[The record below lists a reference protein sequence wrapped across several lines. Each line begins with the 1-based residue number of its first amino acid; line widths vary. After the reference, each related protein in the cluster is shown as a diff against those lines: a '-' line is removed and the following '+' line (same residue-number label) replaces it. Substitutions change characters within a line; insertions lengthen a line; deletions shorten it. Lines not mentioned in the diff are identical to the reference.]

1 MLDRRFLD
9 KPVFLEVSMGSA
21 GNVLEASGE
30 DNEGSTAS
38 SSADGSGS
46 TGSGGGAHWDI
57 MKWKSPLRNHST
69 TPTVKAVAK

>member
-21 GNVLEASGE
+21 GNVLEASGGE
-30 DNEGSTAS
+30 DNEGSSAS
-38 SSADGSGS
+38 SSVDGSGS
-46 TGSGGGAHWDI
+46 GGSGHWE
-57 MKWKSPLRNHST
+57 MLKWKSTIKNHST